1 MTGIMVATVLLG
13 DNKIMKQRKKSW
25 DEKVLVVQGSFE
37 RIKNEGDFPAIFY
50 QNLFFLKPQL
60 KEYFKKT
67 DFEHQDKALMH
78 GMEVLMGFL
87 GERKG
92 HPRQQLLRL
101 SHSHSNQGLNIHP
114 HDYYYW
120 IEAMIMTV
128 KEFDPYWYTDMAY
141 YWREVLFF
149 PISFM
154 ISQYFTPPEH

>member
-1 MTGIMVATVLLG
+1 
-13 DNKIMKQRKKSW
+13 MKKRNKSW
-25 DEKVLVVQGSFE
+25 EEKVLIVQGSFE
-37 RIKNEGDFPAIFY
+37 RAKKDKDFPAQFY

-60 KEYFKKT
+60 KEYFEKT

-78 GMEVLMGFL
+78 GMDILIGFL
-87 GERKG
+87 SERKG

-101 SHSHSNQGLNIHP
+101 SHSHSNHGLKIHP

-120 IEAMIMTV
+120 LEAMIMTV
-128 KEFDPYWYTDMAY
+128 HKFDPSWHEEMAF

-154 ISQYFTPPEH
+154 ISQYFSLAAE